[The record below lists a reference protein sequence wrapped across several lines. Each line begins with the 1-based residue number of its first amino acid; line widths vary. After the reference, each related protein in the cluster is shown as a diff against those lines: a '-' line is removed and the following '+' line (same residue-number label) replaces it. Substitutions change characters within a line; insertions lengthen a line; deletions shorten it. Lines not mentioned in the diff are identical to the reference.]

1 MRSWLLLASVFGVLS
16 VFGQPEKINSFH
28 TDLTVAPDGR
38 LTVVET
44 INAHVEG
51 IDFKRGIVRQLP
63 LSFEDHNGKQIKV
76 RFDVGDVKVDGTT
89 APYHT
94 ETNGGDFFIYVGEK
108 NTLLSRGDYQYQITY
123 TTKGQVGFF
132 PGYDEI
138 YWNVNGNGWDFRI
151 DSISASIHLPA
162 TAQVKQTACYT
173 GSYGSTASDCAV
185 SVIDGHTVN
194 FHGRSLLN
202 YEGLTVAVG
211 FQKGVVAEPPPP
223 TFFQQHAVPI
233 LGGAI
238 SLLLL
243 LYYIIT
249 WFRFGQDPDMPTVIP
264 LFEPP
269 NEMSPASVG
278 MVVEEKF
285 QNNLITPTI
294 IDLAVKGLIRIDEHK
309 EKQLLGLITKET
321 YSIVKVKDGKV
332 DLPKEEQVVFD
343 RMFGSGQ
350 KSFAFDGTYDARVQS
365 MSTAFKTSLVSQWN
379 TFLNK
384 GNNVKF
390 WLIPILTLI
399 SAGVA
404 YVLMHN
410 ALFGENHVLYLIAFL
425 VVNFILFLVYTYLIK
440 KPSVEKQALLSQLKG
455 FKMYL
460 SAAEEKQIQHFNP
473 PTLTPEV
480 FEKFLPYAIAFKVEK
495 IWGDRFQ
502 DMLSKALI
510 DKSYQPGWYNG
521 SVMNYGVFSSH
532 MNSSLSSSVS
542 SSSTPPSSSGGSGG
556 GGFSGGG
563 GGGGGGGGW

>member
-16 VFGQPEKINSFH
+16 VFGQTEKINSFH

-278 MVVEEKF
+278 MVMEEKF

-350 KSFAFDGTYDARVQS
+350 KSFAFDGTFDARVQS
-365 MSTAFKTSLVSQWN
+365 MSTAFKTSLASQWN
-379 TFLNK
+379 SFLNK

-399 SAGVA
+399 SGGVA
-404 YVLMHN
+404 YALMHN
-410 ALFGENHVLYLIAFL
+410 ALLGENDLVYLIAFL
-425 VVNFILFLVYTYLIK
+425 VVNFILFLVYIYLIK
-440 KPSVEKQALLSQLKG
+440 KPSVEKQALMSQLKG

>member
-16 VFGQPEKINSFH
+16 VFGQTEKINSFH

-278 MVVEEKF
+278 MVMEEKF

-332 DLPKEEQVVFD
+332 DLPKEGQVVFD

-410 ALFGENHVLYLIAFL
+410 ALFGENDVLYLIAFL